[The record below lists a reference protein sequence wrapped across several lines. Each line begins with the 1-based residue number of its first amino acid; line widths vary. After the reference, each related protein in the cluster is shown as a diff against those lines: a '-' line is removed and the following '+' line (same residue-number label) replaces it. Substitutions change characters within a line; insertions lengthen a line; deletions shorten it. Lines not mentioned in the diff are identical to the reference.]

1 MECCGEYAMLTATE
15 QQVKMAAQLYEMR
28 DKARWLLGDKYKPH
42 MAKFLQLVPF
52 AVDQIG
58 SETERSGAA

>member
-1 MECCGEYAMLTATE
+1 MLTATE

-52 AVDQIG
+52 AVDQNKL
-58 SETERSGAA
+58 SWQSNVADKRLP